1 MYAAHFAVSLGLKAA
16 APRVPIPALL
26 MAGLAPDVAFA
37 LLMRTGV
44 EHIDAPV
51 GAPYADWRIVAP
63 YSHGAVLAASG
74 VLLFGVGL
82 WLTSRKARV
91 GGDERPLALA
101 VLASARHAPGGLPG
115 GIRCVAISASSP
127 TMSWT
132 LRLATAGL
140 LGWLTWLST
149 IGQRGATLI
158 MPSPDLAESYLWQ
171 ILRDLI
177 LLSVLAVLGTT
188 AVPTA
193 GAVQTP
199 LRDR

>member
-1 MYAAHFAVSLGLKAA
+1 M
-16 APRVPIPALL
+16 LL
-26 MAGLAPDVAFA
+26 ETCL
-37 LLMRTGV
+37 
-44 EHIDAPV
+44 V
-51 GAPYADWRIVAP
+51 G
-63 YSHGAVLAASG
+63 SGAW
-74 VLLFGVGL
+74 LFL
-82 WLTSRKARV
+82 R
-91 GGDERPLALA
+91 
-101 VLASARHAPGGLPG
+101 
-115 GIRCVAISASSP
+115 SSP

>member
-115 GIRCVAISASSP
+115 GIRCVAISALL
-127 TMSWT
+127 TNHVVDAAARHGRAT
-132 LRLATAGL
+132 RLAHVAVDHWSTGGHADHAL
-140 LGWLTWLST
+140 ARSRRVLSLADPA
-149 IGQRGATLI
+149 RSDSAER
-158 MPSPDLAESYLWQ
+158 PRSPRYHRSAYRRCSPD
-171 ILRDLI
+171 
-177 LLSVLAVLGTT
+177 AV
-188 AVPTA
+188 A
-193 GAVQTP
+193 
-199 LRDR
+199 

>member
-1 MYAAHFAVSLGLKAA
+1 
-16 APRVPIPALL
+16 
-26 MAGLAPDVAFA
+26 
-37 LLMRTGV
+37 
-44 EHIDAPV
+44 
-51 GAPYADWRIVAP
+51 
-63 YSHGAVLAASG
+63 
-74 VLLFGVGL
+74 
-82 WLTSRKARV
+82 
-91 GGDERPLALA
+91 
-101 VLASARHAPGGLPG
+101 
-115 GIRCVAISASSP
+115 
-127 TMSWT
+127 MSWT